1 MRMFL
6 FDTLKQSHA
15 VLQHPRKHSRDVCPV
30 VGIPGAGCAHFSNQ
44 NLLSA
49 EIDRKRVSVFVE
61 LAILDIIHSTLHVEV
76 ELVQGA
82 PDPVGRVRCLLHELS
97 DNTGYSSGHRRLAV
111 RRDTKKLV
119 ALAIVQTRE
128 QLDHRLGNIVGGVS
142 LKEREDDQMKV
153 VELASDTN
161 AKTHVEK

>member
-1 MRMFL
+1 MFL

-30 VGIPGAGCAHFSNQ
+30 VGIPGAGCAHFNNQ

-142 LKEREDDQMKV
+142 LKEWEDDQMKV

>member
-1 MRMFL
+1 MWMFL
-6 FDTLKQSHA
+6 FDTLKQLHA
-15 VLQHPRKHSRDVCPV
+15 VLQHPRKHSCDVRPT

-49 EIDRKRVSVFVE
+49 KIDRKRVSIFVE

-82 PDPVGRVRCLLHELS
+82 PDPVGQVRCLLHELS
-97 DNTGYSSGHRRLAV
+97 DNTGYLSGHRRLAV

-119 ALAIVQTRE
+119 APAIVQTRE

-142 LKEREDDQMKV
+142 LKERQDD
-153 VELASDTN
+153 
-161 AKTHVEK
+161 

>member
-15 VLQHPRKHSRDVCPV
+15 VLQHPPKHSRDVCRA

-44 NLLSA
+44 NLLSV
-49 EIDRKRVSVFVE
+49 EIDRKRVNVFVE

-97 DNTGYSSGHRRLAV
+97 DNTGYSSGHRRLVV

-142 LKEREDDQMKV
+142 FKERQDDQMKV

>member
-15 VLQHPRKHSRDVCPV
+15 VHQHPRKHSRDVRPA
-30 VGIPGAGCAHFSNQ
+30 VGIPGAGCAHFNNQ

-49 EIDRKRVSVFVE
+49 EIDRKRVNVFVE

-82 PDPVGRVRCLLHELS
+82 PDPIDQVHCLLHELS
-97 DNTGYSSGHRRLAV
+97 DNIGYSFGHRRFVV

-119 ALAIVQTRE
+119 TPAIVQTRE

-142 LKEREDDQMKV
+142 LKERQDDQMKV

-161 AKTHVEK
+161 AKKHVEK